1 MTRCLRCNGLM
12 APTSY
17 LLSSDGEN
25 GPPSA
30 AQCLNCGNMVDPVI
44 LRNRGTQDNK
54 RGAFW
59 RKKRITERGL

>member
-1 MTRCLRCNGLM
+1 MTCPRCSGLM
-12 APTSY
+12 SPTSY

-30 AQCLNCGNMVDPVI
+30 LKCLICGNMVDPVI
-44 LRNRGTQDNK
+44 LRNRGTQDHK

-59 RKKRITERGL
+59 RKRRVIDEME